1 MNLTLIPLLSCALV
15 VTACTVISHSGNQG
29 TPSELTQWVDTE
41 LVPYVAKHLS
51 QHPKF
56 KNQSFLVVS
65 IKGDDIQ
72 PEIDDLTRYVRD
84 RMMGALLDTPGVNPL
99 WRPATRPWQ
108 HPRRLA
114 DLACGEFSQARYY
127 IGVDIHSS
135 PLDKTVEV
143 SVRALDVHHKQWV
156 SGFHQ
161 SWRGQLSRLQQE
173 ALSRRHK
180 DEYLRGLRPLPFS
193 AHQPDLLAS
202 YLAHNL
208 SCLLRHSP
216 LPEEVVIYAQPP
228 TSENLPYFRTA
239 LDLVDHYLGRFHKV
253 QVVNDPQQATVILES
268 QVYSL
273 HHNLYQ
279 VWVTLRHT
287 QDQRY
292 LPGTQTKAYVRLSEP
307 PITPRQTATP
317 QPPSTLPSPPPIQSL
332 PPSEAEARAIEPKP
346 RQAILQRPRAL
357 INRLHLRSIP
367 NWVECVTQSR
377 WFGERWAGLL
387 GDVFAKTPCLLVEV
401 AVNHPARLLLVGQ
414 NSRGQLRWMIPPPC
428 KGLHPAGVRLRKGEI
443 YRSPLPIEKIQFLEL
458 DKMTGESWIYAIAIA
473 EQTIGKRLDDKWIHV
488 RPMVERKF
496 LHGSRQYA
504 SLVANQLGLCKNQ
517 WLSRTSPSSW
527 LGRLEALTAESG
539 RRVEWKGIKL
549 WHTQHSRR

>member
-1 MNLTLIPLLSCALV
+1 MNLALIPLLFGALM
-15 VTACTVISHSGNQG
+15 VTAYTLIPHVGKQG
-29 TPSELTQWVDTE
+29 TTPELTQWVDTE
-41 LVPYVAKHLS
+41 LVPYVARHLS

-84 RMMGALLDTPGVNPL
+84 RMMGALLNTPGVNPL

-114 DLACGEFSQARYY
+114 DLSCGEFSQARYY

-143 SVRALDVHHKQWV
+143 SVRALDVHQKQWV

-161 SWRGQLSRLQQE
+161 SWRGQLTRLQQE

-180 DEYLRGLRPLPFS
+180 DLYLRGLRPLPFS

-208 SCLLRHSP
+208 SCLLRHSQ
-216 LPEEVVIYAQPP
+216 LPEEVVIYAPP
-228 TSENLPYFRTA
+228 PPNENLPYFRTA
-239 LDLVDHYLGRFHKV
+239 LDLVGHYLGRFHKV
-253 QVVNDPQQATVILES
+253 QVVSEPQQATVILES

-279 VWVTLRHT
+279 VWVTLRHA
-287 QDQRY
+287 QDRRY
-292 LPGTQTKAYVRLSEP
+292 LPGTQTKAYVHLSQP
-307 PITPRQTATP
+307 SITQKQTAP
-317 QPPSTLPSPPPIQSL
+317 PPPPSTFPSPPPIQPL
-332 PPSEAEARAIEPKP
+332 PPSEAETRAIKP
-346 RQAILQRPRAL
+346 QPQQATLQRSGAL
-357 INRLHLRSIP
+357 IDRIHLSSIP

-377 WFGERWAGLL
+377 WFGKRWVGLL

-428 KGLHPAGVRLRKGEI
+428 KALHPVGVRLKRGEM

-458 DKMTGESWIYAIAIA
+458 AKMTGQSWIYAIAIA
-473 EQTIGKRLDDKWIHV
+473 EQTSGKRLDDQWIHV
-488 RPMVERKF
+488 RPMVEKKS
-496 LHGSRQYA
+496 LHESRQYA

-517 WLSRTSPSSW
+517 WLSRLSPSSW
-527 LGRLEALTAESG
+527 LERLEALTAESG
-539 RRVEWKGIKL
+539 RRVEWKGIRL
-549 WHTQHSRR
+549 WHIQHSRH